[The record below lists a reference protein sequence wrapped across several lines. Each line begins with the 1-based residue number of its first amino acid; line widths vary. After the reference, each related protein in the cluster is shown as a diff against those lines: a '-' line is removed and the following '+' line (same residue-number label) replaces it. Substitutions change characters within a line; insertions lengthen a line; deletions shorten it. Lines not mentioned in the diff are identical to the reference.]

1 MVVDWTQR
9 LKLRHFQ
16 MLLSVAETGNLS
28 QSAEALNTTQPAL
41 SKWLKDLEGD
51 LQLPLFE
58 RHVRGLR
65 PTPYGEALI
74 EHARRILG
82 DLDCARDDMR
92 ALHDSGVGVI
102 TIGTSGVS
110 ASDLVPLAIT
120 RLLKKMPRAQV
131 RVREDTM
138 NRLIPQ
144 LRHGEVDILVG
155 RAAGSFLEADFLAEP
170 LYQDPVGFVAGH
182 QHPLAKHKS
191 VTWEDVLAYPWIVWP
206 EGTPT
211 RGALNNALAAARLTM
226 PRYCVESNSSILNIT
241 LLQNSELLGTASHRT
256 AIRFQQM
263 NLLHV
268 IPMSFEGGAIVTMYW
283 RANNESRKVVA
294 FALNCLRASAA

>member
-1 MVVDWTQR
+1 MDWTQR
-9 LKLRHFQ
+9 LKLRHLQ
-16 MLLSVAETGNLS
+16 MLLCVAETGNLS

-41 SKWLKDLEGD
+41 SKWLKDLEDD

-74 EHARRILG
+74 EHSRRILG
-82 DLDCARDDMR
+82 HLDCARDDMR
-92 ALHDSGVGVI
+92 ALHDGGGGLV

-120 RLLKKMPRAQV
+120 RLLKTMPSAQV

-138 NRLIPQ
+138 DRLIPQ

-155 RAAGSFLEADFLAEP
+155 RAAVSLAEEDFQAET
-170 LYQDPVGFVAGH
+170 LYQDPVEFVAGH
-182 QHPLAKHKS
+182 KHPLAGRKS
-191 VTWEDVLAYPWIVWP
+191 VSWEDVLAYPWIVWP

-211 RGALNNALAAARLTM
+211 RSALNNALAAARHTM
-226 PRYCVESNSSILNIT
+226 PRYCVESNSAILNIT
-241 LLQNSELLGTASHRT
+241 LLQNSELLGTASHRA
-256 AIRFQQM
+256 AIRFQRM
-263 NLLHV
+263 NLLRI
-268 IPMSFEGGAIVTMYW
+268 IPISFTSGAMVTMYW
-283 RANNESRKVVA
+283 RANNENRQVIA
-294 FALNCLRASAA
+294 RALECLRASVV